1 MSEPL
6 RGIVVAHGDLAASF
20 VATVDRITGR
30 GDVLLAVSNDGLGAD
45 QLRDHVAE
53 ACDPGPAIVFV
64 DLAGGSCAMAG
75 LCLRRTRADVGV
87 LTGLNLPMLLD
98 FVFHRDMP
106 VDELIGRLEEMA
118 RAGIGGHLCGCAE
131 SDAEPSKGS

>member
-6 RGIVVAHGDLAASF
+6 RGIVVSHGDLAASF
-20 VATVDRITGR
+20 VAAVERITGA
-30 GDVLLAVSNDGLGAD
+30 GDALLAISNDGLGAD
-45 QLRDHVAE
+45 QLQERLAE
-53 ACDPGPAIVFV
+53 ACDPGPVIVFV

-75 LCLRRTRADVGV
+75 LCLRQTRADVGV

-98 FVFHRDMP
+98 FVFHRDIP
-106 VDELIGRLEEMA
+106 VDRLIVRLEEKA

-131 SDAEPSKGS
+131 PPNGS